1 MSVYDCVRFW
11 VVLIIACGQ
20 FSYGSAQTTYN
31 LYCIGNSLTWGAKPG
46 LLEYPFSSL
55 GYALEVDYHIAC
67 GKSLNYMLSDPEFTC
82 VDSLNGDTWIEH
94 LSSEAIEFDAV
105 VFQPHLGANL
115 AEELSAISRMIAIA
129 TEGGRNLYTNYY
141 ILYTWPRNLEN
152 LPADELWLQA
162 LYSDASEG
170 EGEAMKNT
178 LAHFD
183 YLLSEIR
190 RLHSGISIH
199 AVPVGSVLYALAEQL
214 KIEDEDEDEGASA
227 SMADFYE
234 DSIHLKWASGEFI
247 SHLVL
252 AATLLRSEPSELS
265 FYSTWTNAI
274 DINLLSLAKEVTASV
289 LDNSFRTDIEF
300 PPRMQFLRDKLYF
313 RGQLYQSEN
322 LMDWSPVDSVV
333 SPICLKSLTGTPNSK
348 CLFYRVEP
356 DA

>member
-1 MSVYDCVRFW
+1 MSVYDTVRLW
-11 VVLIIACGQ
+11 AVLIVACGQ
-20 FSYGSAQTTYN
+20 FSYGSAHTSYN
-31 LYCIGNSLTWGAKPG
+31 LYCIGNSLTWGAKPN

-55 GYALEVDYHIAC
+55 GYVLDVDYHIAC

-82 VDSLNGDTWIEH
+82 VDSLSGDTWIER

-105 VFQPHLGANL
+105 VFQPHLGASL

-129 TEGGRNLYTNYY
+129 TEGGRNLGTHYY

-162 LYSDASEG
+162 LDLDASGDEG
-170 EGEAMKNT
+170 DEEAMKNT

-190 RLHSGISIH
+190 RLQPGISIH

-214 KIEDEDEDEGASA
+214 KKEDEGASA
-227 SMADFYE
+227 SMGDFYS

-265 FYSTWTNAI
+265 FYPNWINAV
-274 DINLLSLAKEVTASV
+274 DADLLSLAEEVTASV

-300 PPRMQFLRDKLYF
+300 PPRMQFSRDKLYF

-322 LMDWSPVDSVV
+322 LVDWSPFDSVV
-333 SPICLKSLTGTPNSK
+333 SPICLKSLTGTPNSRR
-348 CLFYRVEP
+348 LFYRVEP
-356 DA
+356 DT

>member
-1 MSVYDCVRFW
+1 MSVYDCFRLW

-20 FSYGSAQTTYN
+20 FSYGSAHTSYN

-67 GKSLNYMLSDPEFTC
+67 GKSLKYILSDPEFTC
-82 VDSLNGDTWIEH
+82 VDSLSGDTWIER

-105 VFQPHLGANL
+105 VFQPHLGASL

-129 TEGGRNLYTNYY
+129 TEGGRNLGTNYY
-141 ILYTWPRNLEN
+141 ILYTWPRNLED
-152 LPADELWLQA
+152 LPADALWLQA
-162 LYSDASEG
+162 LDLDAS

-190 RLHSGISIH
+190 RLHPDTSIH

-214 KIEDEDEDEGASA
+214 KIEDEGASA
-227 SMADFYE
+227 SIADIYA

-265 FYSTWTNAI
+265 FYSAWKNAI
-274 DINLLSLAKEVTASV
+274 DINLLSLAEEVTASV

-300 PPRMQFLRDKLYF
+300 PPRIQLLRDKLYF

-333 SPICLKSLTGTPNSK
+333 SPMCLKSLIGTPYSK

>member
-1 MSVYDCVRFW
+1 MSVYDNVRFW
-11 VVLIIACGQ
+11 VVLFVACGQ
-20 FSYGSAQTTYN
+20 FSYGSVHTSYN
-31 LYCIGNSLTWGAKPG
+31 LYCIGNSLTWGAKPN

-55 GYALEVDYHIAC
+55 GYVLDVDYHIAC

-82 VDSLNGDTWIEH
+82 VDSLSGDTWIER
-94 LSSEAIEFDAV
+94 LSSQAIEFDAV
-105 VFQPHLGANL
+105 VFQPHLGASL

-129 TEGGRNLYTNYY
+129 TEGGRNLDTNYY
-141 ILYTWPRNLEN
+141 ILYTWPRNLEH
-152 LPADELWLQA
+152 LPADKLWLQA
-162 LYSDASEG
+162 LNMDED
-170 EGEAMKNT
+170 EGEAMKNS

-190 RLHSGISIH
+190 RLYPEISIH

-214 KIEDEDEDEGASA
+214 KIEDEGASA
-227 SMADFYE
+227 SMADFYA

-265 FYSTWTNAI
+265 FYSAWKNAI
-274 DINLLSLAKEVTASV
+274 DVDLLSLAEEVTASV
-289 LDNSFRTDIEF
+289 LDNSFRTNIEF
-300 PPRMQFLRDKLYF
+300 PPRLEFTRDKLYF
-313 RGQLYQSEN
+313 RGQLYQSN
-322 LMDWSPVDSVV
+322 NMMNWNPVDSVV
-333 SPICLKSLTGTPNSK
+333 SPICLKSLIGTPNSK